1 MTTVMLETVLWS
13 SLPDIDDVRPVGSA
27 DGEVLEEL
35 RQVLLRHNMTDRFG
49 VFLLHKHFDIAAEE
63 VAVEY
68 TDVEERVSR
77 VVVEPKTS
85 SSQERLIQTMWRF
98 HEGGPDMGTRCVA
111 ECVYLKGHRRSHQR
125 VPV

>member
-1 MTTVMLETVLWS
+1 MTALNLETVQWA
-13 SLPDIDDVRPVGSA
+13 SLPDIDEVKPIGPA
-27 DGEVLEEL
+27 DGEVLEEI

-49 VFLLHKHFDIAAEE
+49 VCLLHKHFEIAADE
-63 VAVEY
+63 VTVEY

-77 VVVEPKTS
+77 VVVEPVSNS
-85 SSQERLIQTMWRF
+85 SGERFIQTMWRF
-98 HEGGPDMGTRCVA
+98 HEGRPDMGTRCVA